1 MNRLIILFLLLS
13 INIFA
18 QSKSKNQA
26 EPIIEENTG
35 YKTELL
41 KQNFEIQKTQIKID
55 ALEKSIQSDLE
66 KSSLETDAKI
76 EKLNSTIEN
85 YLLIGSVALAIILF
99 LINFFGRKLIVD
111 KIETLIQIQASKYA
125 EKKANQVIQEYI
137 DNGKI
142 EELIEQKGTPI
153 IAEIAKKI
161 ELDGINVIDEIKI
174 KGDEVISSM
183 LASNTSES
191 KGVSEKEEEEIKQKN
206 QTSRAREFFELALSR
221 KDPLVQIELY
231 KNVLELEPNNLSAL
245 NNIGAAYNNA
255 YNYTNAIKH
264 LTKAIEI
271 EPSYAIALAN
281 LANSYNLLG
290 DLDRALDYAN
300 KAIEK
305 NPKIDWSYSV
315 KGNVLTKQGKLD
327 DAEKTLGIA
336 ININPNSPEVYNT
349 RGYFYEETG
358 KYEEAE
364 KDFIKAE
371 KLGYPNKA
379 ILYNNFAVLYRR
391 KKEFDKA
398 LKYLE
403 KAREENPDFPNIE
416 GTLALIYADKGD
428 RENFYKHLI
437 IALEK
442 GCPAWKYLSDPGFD
456 KFRDE
461 EKLNKLLESYKK
473 KYVA

>member
-1 MNRLIILFLLLS
+1 MNRLLLLFLLLS

-26 EPIIEENTG
+26 EPIIEEKTD

-66 KSSLETDAKI
+66 KLSLETDAKI

-111 KIETLIQIQASKYA
+111 KIENLIQVQASKYA

-191 KGVSEKEEEEIKQKN
+191 KEVPEKEEEEIKQKN
-206 QTSRAREFFELALSR
+206 LTTRAKEFFELALSR

-255 YNYTNAIKH
+255 YNYTNAIKY
-264 LTKAIEI
+264 LNKAIEI
-271 EPSYAIALAN
+271 EPNYAIALAN

-290 DLDRALDYAN
+290 DLDRALEYAN
-300 KAIEK
+300 QAIEK
-305 NPKIDWSYSV
+305 NPNIDWSYSV
-315 KGNVLTKQGKLD
+315 KGNIFTKQGKLN
-327 DAEKTLGIA
+327 DAEKTLGLA

-442 GCPAWKYLSDPGFD
+442 GCPVWKYLNDPGFD
-456 KFRDE
+456 KFRDD

-473 KYVA
+473 KYIA

>member
-1 MNRLIILFLLLS
+1 MSRFLILFLLLS

-18 QSKSKNQA
+18 QSKGKTRVDSKTQNK
-26 EPIIEENTG
+26 TD

-41 KQNFEIQKTQIKID
+41 KQNFEIEKTQIKID
-55 ALEKSIQSDLE
+55 VLEKSIQSDLE
-66 KSSLETDAKI
+66 KLSLETDAKI

-111 KIETLIQIQASKYA
+111 KIENLIQIQASKYA

-153 IAEIAKKI
+153 ITQIAKKI

-183 LASNTSES
+183 LASNTSEL
-191 KGVSEKEEEEIKQKN
+191 KEIPAKEEKEIKQKN
-206 QTSRAREFFELALSR
+206 INTRAREFFNLALSR

-231 KNVLELEPNNLSAL
+231 KNVLELEPNNLGAL

-255 YNYTNAIKH
+255 YNYTDAIKH

-271 EPSYAIALAN
+271 EPNYPIAIAN
-281 LANSYNLLG
+281 LANSYNLLN
-290 DLDRALDYAN
+290 DLDKALEYAN

-305 NPKIDWSYSV
+305 NPNLDWAYSV
-315 KGNVLTKQGKLD
+315 KGNVFTKQGKLD
-327 DAEKTLGIA
+327 EAEKTFGLA
-336 ININPNSPEVYNT
+336 VKINPNSPEVYNT

-358 KYEEAE
+358 KFEQAE

-371 KLGYPNKA
+371 KLGFPNKA
-379 ILYNNFAVLYRR
+379 MLYNNFAVLYRR

-398 LKYLE
+398 LEYLV

-442 GCPAWKYLSDPGFD
+442 GCPAWNYLNDPGFD
-456 KFRDE
+456 KYREE

>member
-1 MNRLIILFLLLS
+1 MNRLLILLLLLN
-13 INIFA
+13 INVFA
-18 QSKSKNQA
+18 QSNSKT
-26 EPIIEENTG
+26 EVDSKTD
-35 YKTELL
+35 YKIELL
-41 KQNFEIQKTQIKID
+41 KQNFEIEKTQLKID
-55 ALEKSIQSDLE
+55 ALEKSNQSHLE
-66 KSSLETDAKI
+66 KLSLETDTKI

-111 KIETLIQIQASKYA
+111 KIKNLVQMQASKYA

-142 EELIEQKGTPI
+142 EELIVQKGTPI
-153 IAEIAKKI
+153 IKKIAKKI

-174 KGDEVISSM
+174 KGDKVISSM
-183 LASNTSES
+183 LASNTNELEEIP
-191 KGVSEKEEEEIKQKN
+191 EKEEMEIKQKN
-206 QTSRAREFFELALSR
+206 LNIRATEFFNLAVSR

-231 KNVLELEPNNLSAL
+231 KNVLELEPNNIGAL

-255 YNYTNAIKH
+255 YNSMDAIKH

-271 EPSYAIALAN
+271 NPNYAIALAN
-281 LANSYNLLG
+281 LAYSYNLLN
-290 DLDRALDYAN
+290 DLDKALEYAN

-305 NPKIDWSYSV
+305 NPNIDWSYSV
-315 KGNVLTKQGKLD
+315 KGNIFTKQGKLD
-327 DAEKTLGIA
+327 EAEKTFGLA
-336 ININPNSPEVYNT
+336 IKINPNTPEVYNT

-379 ILYNNFAVLYRR
+379 MLYNNFAVLYRR

-398 LKYLE
+398 VKYLE
-403 KAREENPDFPNIE
+403 KAREENPDFPNID
-416 GTLALIYADKGD
+416 GTLALIYADKGE
-428 RENFYKHLI
+428 RENFYKHLL

-442 GCPAWKYLSDPGFD
+442 GCPAWNYINDPGFD
-456 KFRDE
+456 KFREE

-473 KYVA
+473 KYAA